1 MTRIEIVTSDAPVGA
16 EIRGVDLSRG
26 IDDATFAEID
36 AALSAHAVIFLR
48 DQRITP
54 QQQVDFSRR
63 FGEIEINAFSKY
75 ALEENPA
82 VLVVS
87 NIKENGKDIGYA
99 DAGSHWHTDMSYTAT
114 PPRLTMLYAV
124 EVPHRDGRP
133 LGDTWFASAAA
144 AYDDLPAAMKKTL
157 DGKRAIH
164 RFAAKER
171 GVKKPVALT
180 PEQIAKNP
188 DVIHPVVRHHP
199 MTGMKALYLRKGECI
214 GIEGMPDHE
223 ALPLIEELSDL
234 IVSDRYIYRHRWKVG
249 DLLMWDNALVQHW
262 APRDYEW
269 PDRRMMLRTTVNGS
283 VPV

>member
-1 MTRIEIVTSDAPVGA
+1 MPRIEIVPVDAAVGA
-16 EIRGVDLSRG
+16 EIRGVDLAQG
-26 IDDATFAEID
+26 IDDETFAAID
-36 AALSAHAVIFLR
+36 AALSERAVIFLR
-48 DQRITP
+48 DQHITP
-54 QQQVDFSRR
+54 AQQVDFSRR
-63 FGEIEINAFSKY
+63 FGEIEINAFNKY
-75 ALEENPA
+75 ALKENPA

-124 EVPHRDGRP
+124 EVPHRDGKP
-133 LGDTWFASAAA
+133 LGDTWFASATA
-144 AYDDLPAAMKKTL
+144 AYDDLPDDMKRKL

-171 GVKKPVALT
+171 GVKKPVALS
-180 PEQIAKNP
+180 PDQIAKNP
-188 DVIHPVVRHHP
+188 DVVHPVVRSHP
-199 MTGMKALYLRKGECI
+199 VTGRKALYVRKGECV
-214 GIEGMPDHE
+214 GIEGMPDSE
-223 ALPLIEELSDL
+223 ALPLIEDLSDR
-234 IVSDRYIYRHRWKVG
+234 ITRDAYIYRHRWKVG

>member
-1 MTRIEIVTSDAPVGA
+1 MARIEIVPVDAAVGA
-16 EIRGVDLSRG
+16 EIRGVDLGQG
-26 IDDATFAEID
+26 IDDAIFAKID
-36 AALSAHAVIFLR
+36 AALSEHAVIFLR
-48 DQRITP
+48 DQSITP
-54 QQQVDFSRR
+54 EQQVDFSRR
-63 FGEIEINAFSKY
+63 FGEIEINAFNKY

-87 NIKENGKDIGYA
+87 NVKEDGKDIGYA

-124 EVPHRDGRP
+124 EVPHRDGKP
-133 LGDTWFASAAA
+133 LGDTWFASATT
-144 AYDDLPAAMKKTL
+144 AYDALPDDMKKKL

-171 GVKKPVALT
+171 GVKKPVELT

-188 DVIHPVVRHHP
+188 DVVHPVVRSHP
-199 MTGMKALYLRKGECI
+199 VTGRKALYVRKGECI
-214 GIEGMPDHE
+214 GIEGMADE
-223 ALPLIEELSDL
+223 VALPLLDELSDR
-234 IVSDRYIYRHRWKVG
+234 ITRDENIYRHQWKIG

-283 VPV
+283 VPI